1 MKKKDIQELEKSGV
15 RIAVAQRVDGRGRA
29 EDVLPAK
36 IIEWG
41 VSRRVSSPHTFST
54 SQSNDGIRVRFTD
67 DVTDDALKKAGRSK
81 YNPDAAPGAH
91 AERFI
96 AVRTVVTTSRNII
109 GDYDEWKVKDEA
121 QKAAADEW
129 KRLRDERIGR
139 AKASCQA
146 LRDLLGHGQVSED
159 RYGNVQ
165 LLLTAE
171 EAEAAVEAL
180 GIDHG
185 DDDDEDEG

>member
-1 MKKKDIQELEKSGV
+1 MKKKDIQKLEKSGA
-15 RIAVAQRVDGRGRA
+15 RIAVAYRVDSQGRA

-41 VSRRVSSPHTFST
+41 ISRRVSSPHSFDGY
-54 SQSNDGIRVRFTD
+54 QSKDGIRVRFID

-81 YNPDAAPGAH
+81 YNPDAGPGTPH
-91 AERFI
+91 AERFV
-96 AVRTVVTTSRNII
+96 AVRTAVTTSRNII
-109 GDYDEWKVKDEA
+109 GDYDEWKAKDEA
-121 QKAAADEW
+121 QKAAADES
-129 KRLRDERIGR
+129 KRLRAARVGR

-146 LRDLLGHGQVSED
+146 LRDLLGHGQVSEGHH
-159 RYGNVQ
+159 GNVQ

-180 GIDHG
+180 GIDRSVKAG
-185 DDDDEDEG
+185 D